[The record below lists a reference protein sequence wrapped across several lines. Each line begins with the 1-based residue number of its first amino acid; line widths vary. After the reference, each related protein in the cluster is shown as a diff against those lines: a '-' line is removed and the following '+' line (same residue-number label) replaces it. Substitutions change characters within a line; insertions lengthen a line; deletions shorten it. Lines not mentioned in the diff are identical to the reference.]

1 MLDCSFKREKAIRPP
16 PNRHGGSGRAP
27 WVPKG
32 LITMVEGQLLAA
44 APAPPQQSFCSPI
57 LRCSSDLGKPSAF
70 DLGPAPAPAA
80 SSTFTTPIKARAD
93 PLKSMWS
100 GEGDAAAEGASKEVS
115 GQPTPT
121 PAPPAARPRGPLP
134 HPLPPSLAPAPL
146 SYPPLPSLTHA

>member
-1 MLDCSFKREKAIRPP
+1 
-16 PNRHGGSGRAP
+16 
-27 WVPKG
+27 
-32 LITMVEGQLLAA
+32 MVEGQLLAA
-44 APAPPQQSFCSPI
+44 APAPPQQCFCSPI